1 MDEKRKRG
9 RPPVIGV
16 TRGHRTEVRLAP
28 AEHAALLALAKA
40 AGMTISDYVRAKV
53 LEAVPR

>member
-1 MDEKRKRG
+1 MTEKKRIG

-40 AGMTISDYVRAKV
+40 AGMTISDFIRAKV
-53 LEAVPR
+53 LEVAR

>member
-1 MDEKRKRG
+1 
-9 RPPVIGV
+9 V